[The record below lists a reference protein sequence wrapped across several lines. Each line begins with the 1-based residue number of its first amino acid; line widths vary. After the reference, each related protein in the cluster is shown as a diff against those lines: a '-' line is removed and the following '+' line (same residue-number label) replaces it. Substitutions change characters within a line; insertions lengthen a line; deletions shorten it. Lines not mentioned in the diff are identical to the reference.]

1 MQFIGLGRVERTR
14 QHFFTNLLRH
24 DDIVS
29 QDMVKQDEPPD
40 LAQRTVNWQALAAWG
55 RFRTCMPLC
64 TCITI
69 VYAVAD
75 SVAYTAALAICSG
88 WIMVAGSSSGKPDLR
103 IADSVTSGR
112 MT

>member
-40 LAQRTVNWQALAAWG
+40 LAQEYQ
-55 RFRTCMPLC
+55 RTCVGDDGQSGC
-64 TCITI
+64 R
-69 VYAVAD
+69 
-75 SVAYTAALAICSG
+75 SAAR
-88 WIMVAGSSSGKPDLR
+88 SSGP
-103 IADSVTSGR
+103 
-112 MT
+112 